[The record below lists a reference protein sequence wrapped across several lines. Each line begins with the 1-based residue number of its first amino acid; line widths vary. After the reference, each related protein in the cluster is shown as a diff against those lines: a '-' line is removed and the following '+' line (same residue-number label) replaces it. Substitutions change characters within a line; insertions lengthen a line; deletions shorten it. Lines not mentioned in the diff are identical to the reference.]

1 LIPYPDILFQNIV
14 QVDVKVEDSP
24 VQMKTQKTK
33 PSTFSNKQLPQG
45 CLQDDAWRGIVIP
58 TFIWW
63 AAHQEDPWKIKEEE
77 ALAALQSIW
86 NPVYKKISRTITL
99 DDPVFKNV
107 STFTISSIEL
117 FLNISLGLAASE

>member
-1 LIPYPDILFQNIV
+1 LIFQNIV
-14 QVDVKVEDSP
+14 QVDVKVEGSP
-24 VQMKTQKTK
+24 VQMRTQKTK
-33 PSTFSNKQLPQG
+33 PSTFSNKQLPKA
-45 CLQDDAWRGIVIP
+45 CLEGDAWRKTVIP

-63 AAHQEDPWKIKEEE
+63 AAHQPDPWKIKEED

-86 NPVYKKISRTITL
+86 DPVYKLMPRKITL

-107 STFTISSIEL
+107 STFAISSIEL